1 VKIAL
6 AQINPTVGDFAGN
19 ARLILDFTARA
30 AAQQADLVIFPELS
44 ICGYPPADLLE
55 KSAFLA
61 RAQQTLE
68 EIAAATAS
76 GPAILCGTALAA
88 DSDAPAGKHA
98 RNVAALLSA
107 GKIQFVQQKML
118 LPFYDVFDEQRY
130 FEPAQHQ
137 TLTLLN
143 GQPLAI
149 TICEDA
155 WNDKCFWPRRLY
167 PIDPVDEL
175 MRQWATL
182 PDPIASTHPR
192 IVLNISASPFWCGK
206 RDLRRNM
213 LAAIARRHHA
223 FVVMV
228 NQVGGNDSLVFDGS
242 SIALSP
248 TGDLIAQGGS
258 FRQDLFLFDT
268 DSFTAY
274 SEDSSL
280 LNFLRENGMSNQ
292 ALTHNVK
299 DPRLQEHLDE
309 SPEDAALVR
318 DLESILEGA
327 RPLLG
332 EQIYSAMTAETP
344 LPVTQESRPA
354 CESDWDRDD
363 IPAIWQALVLGTRDY
378 VRKCGFSK
386 ALVAL
391 SGGIDSALVAAIAVQ
406 ALGSENVLGIGMP
419 SEFSSTG
426 SIDDARALAENLGIR
441 FELVAIHDVFTAYT
455 RSLEPLFAGTPFGL
469 AEENLQSRIRGA
481 LLMALSNKFGA
492 LVLTTGN
499 KSEMSTGYCTLY
511 GDMVGALAVIGDVFK
526 TRVYA
531 LSHYANRDREIIP
544 HNTIAKPPSAELR
557 PGQRDTDSL
566 PPYEILDPILEA
578 YVERYQS
585 AEQILAELTAGHQ
598 SELSHSTEARVPH
611 SSAASSPMSG
621 KAMQSGGEAP
631 QTLDLALIRRVLS
644 LVERSEYKRQQ
655 AAPILKVTRKSFGN
669 GRRFPIAVKVEV

>member
-30 AAQQADLVIFPELS
+30 AAQAADLVVFPELA

-68 EIAAATAS
+68 EIAASTAS
-76 GPAILCGTALAA
+76 GPAILCGIALSAEG
-88 DSDAPAGKHA
+88 DPSAGKHA
-98 RNVAALLSA
+98 RNVAALLSH
-107 GKIQFVQQKML
+107 GRVTFLQQKML

-130 FEPAQHQ
+130 FEPASHQ
-137 TLTLLN
+137 SLTMLD

-155 WNDKCFWPRRLY
+155 WNDKGFWPRRLY
-167 PIDPVDEL
+167 AVDPVDEL

-182 PDPIASTHPR
+182 PDPIAVHPR
-192 IVLNISASPFWCGK
+192 IILNISASPFWCGK

-213 LAAIARRHHA
+213 LAAIASRHRA

-228 NQVGGNDSLVFDGS
+228 NQVGGNDSLIFDGS
-242 SIALSP
+242 SIVLAPNGEVAARATSF
-248 TGDLIAQGGS
+248 TEDLII
-258 FRQDLFLFDT
+258 FDT
-268 DSFTAY
+268 DQPGATSKSGAPGSTQPLRVDPGVVTTVACHT
-274 SEDSSL
+274 ED
-280 LNFLRENGMSNQ
+280 EI
-292 ALTHNVK
+292 
-299 DPRLQEHLDE
+299 
-309 SPEDAALVR
+309 AATW
-318 DLESILEGA
+318 S
-327 RPLLG
+327 
-332 EQIYSAMTAETP
+332 
-344 LPVTQESRPA
+344 
-354 CESDWDRDD
+354 
-363 IPAIWQALVLGTRDY
+363 ALVLGTRDY

-386 ALVAL
+386 ALVGL
-391 SGGIDSALVAAIAVQ
+391 SGGIDSALVAAIAVE
-406 ALGSENVLGIGMP
+406 ALGPENVLGIGMP

-426 SIDDARALAENLGIR
+426 SIEDARALAANLNIR

-455 RSLEPLFAGTPFGL
+455 RTLEPLFAGTPFGL

-531 LSHYANRDREIIP
+531 LSRYANRDRKLIP

-566 PPYEILDPILEA
+566 PPYDILDPILEA
-578 YVERYQS
+578 YVERYRS
-585 AEQILAELTAGHQ
+585 AEQILAELSDSARTAAGDHI
-598 SELSHSTEARVPH
+598 
-611 SSAASSPMSG
+611 
-621 KAMQSGGEAP
+621 
-631 QTLDLALIRRVLS
+631 DLTLIRRVLS

-655 AAPILKVTRKSFGN
+655 AAPVLKVTQKSFGN
-669 GRRFPIAVKVEV
+669 GRRFPIAVKVEL